1 MNSLIIV
8 IISFVIF
15 GLAYRFYG
23 AFISKRLF
31 ITDPARKTPAHEMSD
46 GSDYV
51 PTRKSILFGHHFVS
65 IAGVS
70 PMVGPAIAVVWGWV
84 PALLWVVLGSIFI
97 GGVHD
102 FASLFISIRR
112 KGRSIGDITGSIIT
126 PGTRLIMLLIFFF
139 LLLVVIALFAF
150 IMADLFTKYP
160 ASILAIWV
168 QVPLAILFGWL
179 IYSKKKSIIVWSVII
194 FILVLFTVW
203 ASTAIESH
211 TGFFAGIN
219 KKAGSYATGIWMII
233 LLIYV
238 FFASTLPVHR
248 LLQPRDYINSHLLY
262 LSMLLLFLGILF
274 ARPDIS
280 APSLNLS
287 IPANSPPLFPLLFVT
302 IACGAVSGF
311 HSLVSSGTSSKQLN
325 SESDAQMIGYGG
337 MIIEGVLAVLA
348 IMAVSAG
355 LGASEWNAIYSKM
368 PNTSAG
374 QGAFITG
381 GSNLIIEFTGRT
393 GLGSIITKEVAAVFI
408 SVVIICF
415 AGTTLDTATR
425 IQRYVITEIAS
436 SSGIKKISSKYLMTT
451 VAVGTAAL
459 LAFSQGWQTQ
469 TANYLWQV
477 FGTINQLLAA
487 MVLLIVTV
495 FLKKNGRNI
504 IYTFFPMLFLLA
516 ITGWAMIW
524 KLAKMITGF
533 KTENTALIIIG
544 FSALIL
550 ELFVIILGIKSML
563 KSDGDNGVNAE
574 KI

>member
-1 MNSLIIV
+1 MNSLLV
-8 IISFVIF
+8 VVISFAAF

-23 AFISKRLF
+23 AFLSKRLF
-31 ITDPARKTPAHEMSD
+31 IIDPERKTPAHEMSD
-46 GSDYV
+46 NADYV

-65 IAGVS
+65 IAGVT
-70 PMVGPAIAVVWGWV
+70 PMVGPAIAMVWGWL

-102 FASLFISIRR
+102 FASLFISIRK
-112 KGRSIGDITGSIIT
+112 KGRSIGDITGWLIT
-126 PGTRLIMLLIFFF
+126 PATRLIMLLIFFF

-160 ASILAIWV
+160 ASVLTIWL

-179 IYSKKKSIIVWSVII
+179 IYNKKKNIVVWSLII
-194 FILVLFTVW
+194 FAVVLSTVW
-203 ASTAIESH
+203 ASNAIEIK
-211 TGFFAGIN
+211 TGFIAGLTE
-219 KKAGSYATGIWMII
+219 KAGSYATGIWIII
-233 LLIYV
+233 LLLYV
-238 FFASTLPVHR
+238 FFASSLPVHR

-262 LSMLLLFLGILF
+262 LSMILIFLGILF
-274 ARPDIS
+274 ARPDIV
-280 APSLNLS
+280 APSINTS
-287 IPANSPPLFPLLFVT
+287 VPTGAPPLFPLLFVT

-311 HSLVSSGTSSKQLN
+311 HSLVSSGTSSKQIN
-325 SESDAQMIGYGG
+325 SEADAQMVGYGG

-355 LGASEWNAIYSKM
+355 LSAGDWGAIYSKM

-381 GSNLIIEFTGRT
+381 ASNLIIEFTSRI
-393 GLGSIITKEVAAVFI
+393 GLSSIITVQVAAVFV

-436 SSGIKKISSKYLMTT
+436 TSGIKNLSNKYVMTT
-451 VAVGTAAL
+451 LAVGTSAL

-487 MVLLIVTV
+487 MVLLIITV
-495 FLKKNGRNI
+495 YLKKTGRNI
-504 IYTFFPMLFLLA
+504 FYTFLPMLFLLF
-516 ITGWAMIW
+516 ITAWAMVW
-524 KLAKMITGF
+524 KLTRLCRGF
-533 KTENTALIIIG
+533 KSENIALIIIG
-544 FSALIL
+544 FAALVL
-550 ELFVIILGIKSML
+550 ELFVVIFGGKTLL
-563 KSDGDNGVNAE
+563 KKNVVETEN
-574 KI
+574 KQT

>member
-8 IISFVIF
+8 IISFAAF

-23 AFISKRLF
+23 AFLSKRLF
-31 ITDPARKTPAHEMSD
+31 VIDPDRKTPAHEFSD
-46 GSDYV
+46 NSDYV
-51 PTRKSILFGHHFVS
+51 PTKKSVLFGHHFVS
-65 IAGVS
+65 IAGVT
-70 PMVGPAIAVVWGWV
+70 PMVGPAIAMVWGWL

-112 KGRSIGDITGSIIT
+112 KGRSIGDITGTLIT
-126 PGTRLIMLLIFFF
+126 PATRLIMLLIFFF

-160 ASILAIWV
+160 ASILTIWM

-179 IYSKKKSIIVWSVII
+179 IYTKKKNVAVWSMLT
-194 FILVLFTVW
+194 FAAVLFTLW
-203 ASTAIESH
+203 ASTVIESH
-211 TGFFAGIN
+211 TGFFSSMN
-219 KKAGSYATGIWMII
+219 EKAGSYATGIWIII

-262 LSMLLLFLGILF
+262 LSMLLLFLGLLS
-274 ARPDIS
+274 ARPNIS
-280 APSLNLS
+280 APSLNTT
-287 IPANSPPLFPLLFVT
+287 IPAGSPPLFPLLFVT

-311 HSLVSSGTSSKQLN
+311 HSLVSSGTSSKQIN
-325 SESDAQMIGYGG
+325 SESDAQMVGYGG

-381 GSNLIIEFTGRT
+381 GSNLIIEFTGRI

-436 SSGIKKISSKYLMTT
+436 SSGIKNISNKYVMTT

-459 LAFSQGWQTQ
+459 LAFSQGWHSQ

-495 FLKKNGRNI
+495 YLKKAGKNI
-504 IYTFFPMLFLLA
+504 IYTFIPMLFLLA

-524 KLAKMITGF
+524 KLSKMITGF
-533 KTENTALIIIG
+533 KTENIALIIIG
-544 FSALIL
+544 SSALLL
-550 ELFVIILGIKSML
+550 ELFVIIFGAKTML
-563 KSDGDNGVNAE
+563 KSDGDTLE
-574 KI
+574 KMQK